1 MNSKGYLLDTNI
13 AIAILIN
20 EVSVIDFV
28 QQASRDRIPIYFS
41 AITVSEVFAGLKQ
54 EEQLRAEK
62 LFTTKRCIDV
72 TSEIAK
78 LAGTIRR
85 DLRGKGRK
93 LKTPDA
99 LIIATA
105 SVHELTL
112 VSRDSDMS
120 FVPDLLGIQLL
131 NGKLN

>member
-1 MNSKGYLLDTNI
+1 MSSGYLLDTNI

-20 EVSVIDFV
+20 EEPVINFIL
-28 QQASRDRIPIYFS
+28 QASKDKMPIYLS
-41 AITVSEVFAGLKQ
+41 TITECEVFAGLKP

-62 LFTTKRCIDV
+62 LFTSKRCMEV

-85 DLRGKGRK
+85 DQKGKGRK

-99 LIIATA
+99 IIIATA
-105 SVHELTL
+105 LVNELTL
-112 VSRDSDMS
+112 ISRASDMN
-120 FVPDLLGIQLL
+120 FIHNELGIPLI
-131 NGKLN
+131 KI